1 MLQPSG
7 ADRPT
12 DVHVDDREFLIT
24 SRPWYVWELE
34 VAEEGVRLKRDPI
47 NSEIH
52 HRQRENVTTRWKE
65 KGYWKD
71 SWGDLPGWKWRHE
84 SSSPEPA
91 DPNDMDFTPSE
102 IDALEE
108 IPPPTPPPKPSSLDG
123 LPPVRFDNS
132 WFLSLQ
138 NKNAAPPAS
147 VQPTLKP
154 QAGSDGNHEGNR
166 PGTTAEHISEE
177 PPQGLVE
184 NNASTAPPEDPA
196 RQERISSSES
206 VFKDFQSRSRRLNA

>member
-1 MLQPSG
+1 
-7 ADRPT
+7 
-12 DVHVDDREFLIT
+12 VDDREFLIT